1 MGIRFYPFLSDLSI
15 LTHLIMQFQ
24 ENKSTLEVQPKNKQK
39 ITKIWKTA
47 FILLAITVV
56 EFIMAFTM
64 DRGLLLYFLFM
75 ALTIWKAKYIMME
88 FMHLGEEAKP
98 LFYSIIVPLIF
109 LVWLVIALMKEG
121 SMIFDVRWL

>member
-1 MGIRFYPFLSDLSI
+1 MEI
-15 LTHLIMQFQ
+15 Q
-24 ENKSTLEVQPKNKQK
+24 ENKSTLVVEKRDEQK
-39 ITKIWKTA
+39 IKKIWKTA

-64 DRGLLLYFLFM
+64 DRGVILYFFFI

-109 LVWLVIALMKEG
+109 LVWLVIALVKEG
-121 SMIFDVRWL
+121 SDIFLMRW

>member
-1 MGIRFYPFLSDLSI
+1 
-15 LTHLIMQFQ
+15 MQIQ
-24 ENKSTLEVQPKNKQK
+24 ENKSTLNVIPRDNEK
-39 ITKIWKTA
+39 IKKIWKTA
-47 FILLAITVV
+47 GILLAITVV

-64 DRGLLLYFLFM
+64 DRGILLYFLFM
-75 ALTIWKAKYIMME
+75 ALTVWKAKYIMME

-121 SMIFDVRWL
+121 SDIFMLRW

>member
-1 MGIRFYPFLSDLSI
+1 M
-15 LTHLIMQFQ
+15 LIQ
-24 ENKSTLEVQPKNKQK
+24 ENKSTLEVQPRDEEKVK
-39 ITKIWKTA
+39 KIWKTA
-47 FILLAITVV
+47 GILLAITVV

-64 DRGLLLYFLFM
+64 DRGLLLYFLFI

-98 LFYSIIVPLIF
+98 LFFSIIVPLIF

-121 SMIFDVRWL
+121 SEIFLVRW

>member
-1 MGIRFYPFLSDLSI
+1 
-15 LTHLIMQFQ
+15 MQFQ
-24 ENKSTLEVQPKNKQK
+24 ENKSTLEVQPRNTAK
-39 ITKIWKTA
+39 IKKIWLTA
-47 FILLAITVV
+47 GILLAITVV

-64 DRGLLLYFLFM
+64 DRGILLYFLFM
-75 ALTIWKAKYIMME
+75 ALTVWKAKYIMME

-121 SMIFDVRWL
+121 SMIFDLRWL